1 MCAFLAPFYQITNL
15 ISGSSYPTS
24 NLYFLQ
30 VYSIEKKLNENLYSE
45 DGMIKDMAARMK
57 VKFDKYWGEYSVT
70 LALGCVLDPRSKLN
84 FLSFCYKRLYPYDHQ
99 EKVNRVN
106 EALYKLF
113 AEYTKY
119 GATSS
124 SIASFQTRS
133 SSMTM
138 SAYSQQRPPLK
149 SGTSSTSSMTSIL
162 DVSLIIIIF
171 IHYFSCYSFFKYL
184 V

>member
-1 MCAFLAPFYQITNL
+1 
-15 ISGSSYPTS
+15 
-24 NLYFLQ
+24 
-30 VYSIEKKLNENLYSE
+30 
-45 DGMIKDMAARMK
+45 MAARMK
-57 VKFDKYWGEYSVT
+57 VKFDKYWSEYYVT
-70 LALGCVLDPRSKLN
+70 HALGCVLDPRSKLN
-84 FLSFCYKRLYPYDHQ
+84 FLSFFYKRLYPYDHQ
-99 EKVNRVN
+99 EKVNRVK

-133 SSMTM
+133 SSLTM
-138 SAYSQQRPPLK
+138 GAYLQQCPPVK
-149 SGTSSTSSMTSIL
+149 SRTSSTSSMASIL

>member
-1 MCAFLAPFYQITNL
+1 M
-15 ISGSSYPTS
+15 
-24 NLYFLQ
+24 
-30 VYSIEKKLNENLYSE
+30 
-45 DGMIKDMAARMK
+45 
-57 VKFDKYWGEYSVT
+57 
-70 LALGCVLDPRSKLN
+70 
-84 FLSFCYKRLYPYDHQ
+84 
-99 EKVNRVN
+99 NRVE

-113 AEYTKY
+113 AEYIKY

-138 SAYSQQRPPLK
+138 GAYSQQCPPVK
-149 SGTSSTSSMTSIL
+149 SGTSSTTSITSIL

>member
-1 MCAFLAPFYQITNL
+1 
-15 ISGSSYPTS
+15 
-24 NLYFLQ
+24 
-30 VYSIEKKLNENLYSE
+30 
-45 DGMIKDMAARMK
+45 MAARMK
-57 VKFDKYWGEYSVT
+57 VKFDKYWSEYSVT

-84 FLSFCYKRLYPYDHQ
+84 FLSFFYKRLYPYDHQ
-99 EKVNRVN
+99 EKVNRVK

-133 SSMTM
+133 SSTTM
-138 SAYSQQRPPLK
+138 GAYLQQCPPVK

-162 DVSLIIIIF
+162 DVSLINIFLFIIF
-171 IHYFSCYSFFKYL
+171 L
-184 V
+184 VILSSSI

>member
-1 MCAFLAPFYQITNL
+1 M
-15 ISGSSYPTS
+15 
-24 NLYFLQ
+24 
-30 VYSIEKKLNENLYSE
+30 
-45 DGMIKDMAARMK
+45 
-57 VKFDKYWGEYSVT
+57 
-70 LALGCVLDPRSKLN
+70 
-84 FLSFCYKRLYPYDHQ
+84 
-99 EKVNRVN
+99 NRVK

-113 AEYTKY
+113 AEYTKF

-138 SAYSQQRPPLK
+138 GDYLQQCSPVK
-149 SGTSSTSSMTSIL
+149 SGTSSTSSMTYIL
-162 DVSLIIIIF
+162 DVRLIIIIF

>member
-1 MCAFLAPFYQITNL
+1 M
-15 ISGSSYPTS
+15 
-24 NLYFLQ
+24 
-30 VYSIEKKLNENLYSE
+30 
-45 DGMIKDMAARMK
+45 
-57 VKFDKYWGEYSVT
+57 
-70 LALGCVLDPRSKLN
+70 
-84 FLSFCYKRLYPYDHQ
+84 
-99 EKVNRVN
+99 NRVN

-124 SIASFQTRS
+124 SIASFQTKS

-138 SAYSQQRPPLK
+138 GAYSQQRPPLK
-149 SGTSSTSSMTSIL
+149 SGASSTSSMTSIL

-171 IHYFSCYSFFKYL
+171 IHYFSCYSFFMYL